1 MQINATQGLIRSAV
15 NSAQR
20 GGDSQSDFQALLSAA
35 GQKLEQNGDGVMAVE
50 STPSS
55 DSDRSNRVDALL
67 GAKTAAQELAE
78 YASKSVAEHVRDA
91 VLKDMGL
98 TEEDLAAMPPEQRAA
113 IEDEIARRVA
123 QALSGLTDPRAQKRQ
138 VALADPSELSPTA
151 LAT

>member
-15 NSAQR
+15 NSVRR
-20 GGDSQSDFQALLSAA
+20 GGDGQGDFQSRLSAA
-35 GQKLEQNGDGVMAVE
+35 GQALEQNADGVTQVKA
-50 STPSS
+50 TPNS
-55 DSDRSNRVDALL
+55 DSYTSNRVDALL
-67 GAKTAAQELAE
+67 GARTAGQELAE

-138 VALADPSELSPTA
+138 VALADPSSLGPTA
-151 LAT
+151 LAI